1 MIADLITAGIFL
13 FLLFAVLAVFWRP
26 LTDRQG
32 KP

>member
-1 MIADLITAGIFL
+1 MIADILTAAAFLGI
-13 FLLFAVLAVFWRP
+13 LFAVLAVFWRP